1 MKSNKPVSAEKAA
14 AIEASKKR
22 KEALREVA
30 KTIAKL
36 TEDQKRELTKNI
48 NVANVEGKSLSLN
61 NTCLLISQ
69 NPTVTIVGG
78 FKQWM
83 KQGRCVKKGEKALYI
98 WFPVQK
104 KDKDGKPVFVAATE
118 DPLSPFFLLGA
129 VFDIAQTQETDD
141 TNESPEA
148 VEA

>member
-1 MKSNKPVSAEKAA
+1 MKSNKTVSAEKAA
-14 AIEASKKR
+14 KIEESKKR
-22 KEALREVA
+22 KEHIREVA
-30 KTIAKL
+30 KGLAKL
-36 TEDQKRELTKNI
+36 SDEEKKELCKLVS
-48 NVANVEGKSLSLN
+48 VANVEGRTLSLN
-61 NTCLLISQ
+61 NTCLLAAQ

-78 FKQWM
+78 FKQWI

-104 KDKDGKPVFVAATE
+104 KDKAGNPVFVAATE

-129 VFDIAQTQETDD
+129 VFDISQTQETDD